1 MIFPDNN
8 NAMFKRQIQA
18 SLQKWA
24 ASPFRKPL
32 VIRGARQTG
41 KTTVV
46 NEFAKGFATYLYV
59 NLENPLAV
67 SLFETPQSIDDLLS
81 DLLLFC
87 NTSKKEGTILLFI
100 DEIQNSPAAVQ
111 KLRYFYEERPDIFVI
126 AAGSLLERLLAS
138 GISFPV
144 GRVEYLAMRP
154 CSFLEFLNAIG
165 ETALHDRIREAPAS
179 LNPFHEKLMLLL
191 NRYALI
197 GGMPEVVARYAATK
211 DIPDLS
217 SVLSGLLEGYR
228 DDSEKYAGSK
238 IEKECIRTILQQGWG
253 MAGSAI
259 TFNGFGGSN
268 YKSREMG
275 ESFRILEKAMLLE
288 LVYPT
293 VNTAL
298 PIITESKKS
307 PKLLW
312 LDIGLVNFAAGN
324 QREVFGA
331 KDILDVWRGHL
342 AEQLVGQELLTLND
356 QYGTI
361 RAFWVRNSKGSD
373 AEVDF
378 VCNIQSTLIPIEVK
392 SGINS
397 KLRSL
402 HSFVDQ
408 SNKTQNAS
416 PCKLAVRIWSG
427 PYSTD
432 TVTTAEGNSFS
443 LINIPFYLIGALHT
457 IVEGYLS

>member
-1 MIFPDNN
+1 
-8 NAMFKRQIQA
+8 MFKRQIQV
-18 SLQKWA
+18 SLQRWA

-46 NEFAKGFATYLYV
+46 NEFAKEFDTYLYI
-59 NLENPLAV
+59 NLENPQAAL
-67 SLFETPQSIDDLLS
+67 LFEVSKNISELLS

-87 NTSKKEGTILLFI
+87 NKENKGGRILVFI

-111 KLRYFYEERPDIFVI
+111 KLRYFHEERPDIFVI

-144 GRVEYLAMRP
+144 GRVEYLAMHP
-154 CSFLEFLNAIG
+154 CSFLEFLNALG
-165 ETALHDRIREAPAS
+165 EDSLCERIKSHPTS
-179 LNPFHEKLMLLL
+179 LNVFHEKLMLLL

-197 GGMPEVVARYAATK
+197 GGMPEVVARYAATR
-211 DIPDLS
+211 DVIGLS
-217 SVLSGLLEGYR
+217 NVLLSLLEGYR
-228 DDSEKYAGSK
+228 DDSEKYASTK
-238 IEKECIRTILQQGWG
+238 SEKECIRTILRQGWG
-253 MAGSAI
+253 MAGSTI

-268 YKSREMG
+268 YGSREIG
-275 ESFRILEKAMLLE
+275 ESFRLLEKAMLLE

-298 PIITESKKS
+298 PIITESRKS

-312 LDIGLVNFAAGN
+312 LDIGLVNYAAGN
-324 QREVFGA
+324 QSEVFGA
-331 KDILDVWRGHL
+331 KVILDVWKGHL
-342 AEQLVGQELLTLND
+342 AEQLVGHELLTLND
-356 QYGTI
+356 SYGTV
-361 RAFWVRNSKGSD
+361 RAFWVRNAKGSE

-392 SGINS
+392 SGLNS

-408 SNKTQNAS
+408 SYKTQNAT
-416 PCKLAVRIWSG
+416 PCRLAVRIWSG
-427 PYSTD
+427 PFSSD
-432 TVTTAEGNSFS
+432 TVTTPSGNSFT
-443 LINIPFYLIGALHT
+443 LLNVPFYLIGALKL
-457 IVEGYLS
+457 ILEPYLNEEIPSLSDI

>member
-1 MIFPDNN
+1 
-8 NAMFKRQIQA
+8 
-18 SLQKWA
+18 
-24 ASPFRKPL
+24 
-32 VIRGARQTG
+32 
-41 KTTVV
+41 
-46 NEFAKGFATYLYV
+46 
-59 NLENPLAV
+59 
-67 SLFETPQSIDDLLS
+67 
-81 DLLLFC
+81 
-87 NTSKKEGTILLFI
+87 
-100 DEIQNSPAAVQ
+100 
-111 KLRYFYEERPDIFVI
+111 
-126 AAGSLLERLLAS
+126 
-138 GISFPV
+138 
-144 GRVEYLAMRP
+144 
-154 CSFLEFLNAIG
+154 
-165 ETALHDRIREAPAS
+165 
-179 LNPFHEKLMLLL
+179 
-191 NRYALI
+191 
-197 GGMPEVVARYAATK
+197 
-211 DIPDLS
+211 
-217 SVLSGLLEGYR
+217 
-228 DDSEKYAGSK
+228 
-238 IEKECIRTILQQGWG
+238 

-259 TFNGFGGSN
+259 TFNGFGESN

-288 LVYPT
+288 LVYPP

-361 RAFWVRNSKGSD
+361 RAFWVRNAKGSD

-432 TVTTAEGNSFS
+432 TVTTAAGNSFF

-457 IVEGYLS
+457 IVEEYLS

>member
-1 MIFPDNN
+1 
-8 NAMFKRQIQA
+8 MFKRQIQA
-18 SLQKWA
+18 SLQRWA

-46 NEFAKGFATYLYV
+46 NEFAKEFDTYLYI
-59 NLENPLAV
+59 NLENPQAAM
-67 SLFETPQSIDDLLS
+67 LFESSKSITDLLS
-81 DLLLFC
+81 DLFLYC
-87 NTSKKEGTILLFI
+87 NKENKHGRILVFI
-100 DEIQNSPAAVQ
+100 DEIQNSPKAVQ
-111 KLRYFYEERPDIFVI
+111 KLRYFHEERPDIFVI

-144 GRVEYLAMRP
+144 GRVEYLAMHP
-154 CSFLEFLNAIG
+154 CSFLEFLNALG
-165 ETALHDRIREAPAS
+165 EELLCERIKSQPSTLNAFHDR
-179 LNPFHEKLMLLL
+179 LMLLL

-211 DIPDLS
+211 DVVGLS
-217 SVLSGLLEGYR
+217 SVMLSLLEGYR
-228 DDSEKYAGSK
+228 ADSEKYATSK
-238 IEKECIRTILQQGWG
+238 SEKECIRTILRQGWG
-253 MAGSAI
+253 MAGSTI
-259 TFNGFGGSN
+259 TFSGFGGSN
-268 YKSREMG
+268 YGSREMG
-275 ESFRILEKAMLLE
+275 ESFRLLEKAMLLE

-293 VNTAL
+293 VNTGI
-298 PIITESKKS
+298 PIITESRKS

-342 AEQLVGQELLTLND
+342 AEQLVGQELLTLSD
-356 QYGTI
+356 TYGTV
-361 RAFWVRNSKGSD
+361 RAFWVRNAKGSE

-392 SGINS
+392 AGVNS

-408 SNKTQNAS
+408 SNKIQNSA
-416 PCKLAVRIWSG
+416 PCRLAVRIWSG
-427 PYSTD
+427 PYSSD
-432 TVTTAEGNSFS
+432 TVTTPAGNSF
-443 LINIPFYLIGALHT
+443 LLLNIPFYLIGALDR
-457 IVEGYLS
+457 ILEPFLNEGIA

>member
-46 NEFAKGFATYLYV
+46 NEFAKGFDTYLYV
-59 NLENPLAV
+59 NLENPLAA

-87 NTSKKEGTILLFI
+87 NTSKKDGTILLFI

-238 IEKECIRTILQQGWG
+238 IGHIGQF
-253 MAGSAI
+253 AG
-259 TFNGFGGSN
+259 
-268 YKSREMG
+268 
-275 ESFRILEKAMLLE
+275 
-288 LVYPT
+288 
-293 VNTAL
+293 
-298 PIITESKKS
+298 
-307 PKLLW
+307 
-312 LDIGLVNFAAGN
+312 
-324 QREVFGA
+324 
-331 KDILDVWRGHL
+331 
-342 AEQLVGQELLTLND
+342 
-356 QYGTI
+356 
-361 RAFWVRNSKGSD
+361 
-373 AEVDF
+373 
-378 VCNIQSTLIPIEVK
+378 
-392 SGINS
+392 
-397 KLRSL
+397 
-402 HSFVDQ
+402 
-408 SNKTQNAS
+408 
-416 PCKLAVRIWSG
+416 
-427 PYSTD
+427 
-432 TVTTAEGNSFS
+432 
-443 LINIPFYLIGALHT
+443 
-457 IVEGYLS
+457 

>member
-1 MIFPDNN
+1 
-8 NAMFKRQIQA
+8 MFKRQIQT
-18 SLQKWA
+18 SLQQWA

-46 NEFAKGFATYLYV
+46 NEFAKDFDTYLYI
-59 NLENPLAV
+59 NLENPQATM
-67 SLFETPQSIDDLLS
+67 LFENSKNITDLLS
-81 DLLLFC
+81 DLLLYC
-87 NTSKKEGTILLFI
+87 NKEKKDGRMLVFI
-100 DEIQNSPAAVQ
+100 DEIQNSPSAVH
-111 KLRYFYEERPDIFVI
+111 KLRYFHEERPDVYVI

-144 GRVEYLAMRP
+144 GRVEYLAMHP
-154 CSFLEFLNAIG
+154 CSFLEFLSALG
-165 ETALHDRIREAPAS
+165 EDQLHDRIISDPTS
-179 LNPFHEKLMLLL
+179 LNVFHEKLLQLL

-197 GGMPEVVARYAATK
+197 GGMPEVVARYATTN
-211 DIPDLS
+211 D
-217 SVLSGLLEGYR
+217 VVGLSGILLSLLEGYR
-228 DDSEKYAGSK
+228 DDSEKYATSK
-238 IEKECIRTILQQGWG
+238 SEKECIRIILRQGWG
-253 MAGSAI
+253 MAGSSI
-259 TFNGFGGSN
+259 TFSGFGGSN
-268 YKSREMG
+268 YGSREMG

-293 VNTAL
+293 VNTGL
-298 PIITESKKS
+298 PIITESRKS

-331 KDILDVWRGHL
+331 KDILDVWKGHL
-342 AEQLVGQELLTLND
+342 AEQLVGQELLTLSD
-356 QYGTI
+356 TYGTV
-361 RAFWVRNSKGSD
+361 RAFWVRNARGSE

-392 SGINS
+392 AGVNS

-408 SNKTQNAS
+408 SYKTQNSA
-416 PCKLAVRIWSG
+416 PCRLAVRIWSG
-427 PYSTD
+427 PYSSD
-432 TVTTAEGNSFS
+432 IVTTPAGNSY
-443 LINIPFYLIGALHT
+443 LLLNIPFYLIGALNR
-457 IVEGYLS
+457 ILEPYFN